1 MAENRD
7 WHANV
12 TDADF
17 LELEEVASIQR
28 HNWRQQ
34 AAYVQ
39 QNSVFYQSHFSR
51 QNLSGDIG
59 EIADLPFTDKEM
71 LRSDQH
77 ANPPFGRYLA
87 ASNDQITRMHR
98 TSGTTGTAMNLA
110 LTEQDAQM
118 TAQIGGRAQS
128 AAGLGPQHRV
138 VHCLNYQLWMGGY
151 TDHAALEATGA
162 MVVPYGVGATSGL
175 IRLIQELQIDAI
187 SCTPSYPAVLEQ
199 VIARDFPGLLPKD
212 LGLRLGLFGG
222 EAGLDDAAFR
232 KRLEDTWGFEV
243 RNSNYGVTDILCN
256 FAGQSTFSDDL
267 HFVALDVLYP
277 ELIDPETAIVKP
289 WQAGESGELVLT
301 HLKKQAQPLV
311 RFRTND
317 IIELT
322 RVDKAACGRTAP
334 RFRVIGRSDDMV
346 VVRGI
351 NAFPTMIASVIN
363 QFKEFSGEY
372 RIVLTELPPYDVL
385 PIEVELTIPIEDKV
399 GLAQRLEN
407 RVKQNLGLSA
417 RVQLLDPDSLPRTEG
432 KTRRLIRDY

>member
-1 MAENRD
+1 MAASRG
-7 WHANV
+7 WHV
-12 TDADF
+12 TVADADF
-17 LELEEVASIQR
+17 LEPGEITRIQR

-34 AAYVQ
+34 AEYVQ
-39 QNSVFYQSHFSR
+39 QNSVFYQDYFAGR
-51 QNLSGDIG
+51 GLTGDLA
-59 EIADLPFTDKEM
+59 EIADLPVTDKEM
-71 LRSDQH
+71 LRADQR

-87 ASNDQITRMHR
+87 ASNEQITRMHR

-110 LTEQDAQM
+110 LTEQDARM

-175 IRLIQELQIDAI
+175 IRLIQDLQIDAI

-199 VIARDFPGLLPKD
+199 VIARDFPGLEPKD

-256 FAGQSTFSDDL
+256 FAGQSTLSNDL

-277 ELIDPETAIVKP
+277 ELIDPETSVVKP

-317 IIELT
+317 IIELSG
-322 RVDKAACGRTAP
+322 VDKAACGRTAP

-363 QFKEFSGEY
+363 RFKEFSGEY
-372 RIVLTELPPYDVL
+372 RIVLRQLPPYDFL
-385 PIEVELTIPIEDKV
+385 PIEVELAMPFEDPAGLALQLEDKI
-399 GLAQRLEN
+399 
-407 RVKQNLGLSA
+407 KQNLGLSA

-432 KTRRLIRDY
+432 KTKRLIRDY